1 MPFNNPL
8 PLLSPSALLSL
19 SPSPSIS
26 VTPQAKP
33 QAVIPVAVAVA
44 AAVKAAQPPPPQAA
58 PRIIDT
64 PSASVLFDGISVRSA
79 ASSDTSDKPDAVT
92 PAASRIHRDLP
103 QRFTSRLARWTGAA
117 AVYSIYRDG
126 ILVQRYASRLS
137 DQSVPPSRRAA
148 SARLL
153 ASLGRIESVPT
164 LGYAQENDASPRV
177 RRAALSALLHL
188 TRAAEPKLLRAL
200 KTNPFSGSRAAAA
213 SSLSWLVRHTD
224 SHEAVEALAAAAT
237 LDLSEDVRLA
247 AISALSLA
255 KSPKALA
262 SLEWMLQKESRP
274 HMRSSLQLA
283 VNEARGRL
291 APAGLSFH
299 AHKHHAPEEDI
310 SDTRGPLHAVALKRA
325 LAVSVVFVAI
335 ELIGG
340 FITGNVA
347 LKADAMHLGA
357 DQLIN
362 AAALF
367 SIWMARR
374 PPNSRKSYG
383 YLKVEAVVGLLG
395 SAAIAFMGF
404 EMGMEAWHRFF
415 NPGEAATWTVAL
427 FALASLAANA
437 FSALILWRHHGES
450 LSVKGAFFHA
460 LTDAIGSFG
469 VILSVAAAIL
479 LGWAWVEPAAVVL
492 IVLMIA
498 KTSWSLGKPAWNTLI
513 DAVPEGIDLDRVEAD
528 LLAIPGAAVVKDLHV
543 WALNSQTTALTA
555 TVFIR
560 PGADHDAVLA
570 SAKAML
576 REKHKIRKVTV
587 QVETLPNAL

>member
-1 MPFNNPL
+1 M
-8 PLLSPSALLSL
+8 
-19 SPSPSIS
+19 
-26 VTPQAKP
+26 
-33 QAVIPVAVAVA
+33 
-44 AAVKAAQPPPPQAA
+44 
-58 PRIIDT
+58 D
-64 PSASVLFDGISVRSA
+64 FDGRSLRSA
-79 ASSDTSDKPDAVT
+79 ASSDTPDLPGAV
-92 PAASRIHRDLP
+92 PAARIPRDRSLP

-126 ILVQRYASRLS
+126 VLVQRYASRLS
-137 DQSVPPSRRAA
+137 NQSLPPSRRAA

-164 LGYAQENDASPRV
+164 LGYAQEHDASPRV
-177 RRAALSALLHL
+177 RLVARAALLSLLG
-188 TRAAEPKLLRAL
+188 AAEPKLLRSL

-255 KSPKALA
+255 KSPKALS
-262 SLEWMLQKESRP
+262 SLEWMIRKESRP
-274 HMRSSLQLA
+274 HMRSALELA
-283 VNEARGRL
+283 VNEARGRH
-291 APAGLSFH
+291 ASAGLSFH
-299 AHKHHAPEEDI
+299 AHKHHPSEEELE
-310 SDTRGPLHAVALKRA
+310 DTRGPLHAVALKRA
-325 LAVSVVFVAI
+325 LAVSVVFVAV

-340 FITGNVA
+340 FVTGNVA

-383 YLKVEAVVGLLG
+383 YLKVESVVGLLG
-395 SAAIAFMGF
+395 AAAIAFMGF

-450 LSVKGAFFHA
+450 LSVKGAFLHA

-498 KTSWSLGKPAWNTLI
+498 KTAWSLGKPAWNTLI
-513 DAVPEGIDLDRVEAD
+513 DAVPEGVDLDRVEAD
-528 LLAIPGAAVVKDLHV
+528 LLAIPGAAGVKDLHV

-560 PGADHDAVLA
+560 PGSDHDAVLA

-576 REKHKIRKVTV
+576 REKHQIRKVTV
-587 QVETLPNAL
+587 QVETLPNSL